1 VGEIQP
7 QEWAAVADGST
18 VLTADGQ
25 ELGTVRESLPSTLHI
40 KAPAN
45 LLSDVEMYVPRAWV
59 AAADGTTVRLSR
71 SKAELGEDEAPAAYS
86 SSGAGRRPRAIW
98 GAFST
103 IRAISTST
111 HRKAMKTPRDIDW
124 LSNGI

>member
-1 VGEIQP
+1 MSPRRSTDADLPPSDPSSSVGEIQP

-71 SKAELGEDEAPAAYS
+71 SKAELEEMDLTTPPAL
-86 SSGAGRRPRAIW
+86 R
-98 GAFST
+98 
-103 IRAISTST
+103 
-111 HRKAMKTPRDIDW
+111 
-124 LSNGI
+124 